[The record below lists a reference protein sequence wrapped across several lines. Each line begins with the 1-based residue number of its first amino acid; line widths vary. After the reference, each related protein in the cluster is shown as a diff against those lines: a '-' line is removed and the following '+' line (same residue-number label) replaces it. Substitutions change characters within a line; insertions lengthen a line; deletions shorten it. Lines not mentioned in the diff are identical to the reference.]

1 MKEYFQR
8 KDTQISI
15 GEMAELFEVSPRTL
29 RLYHDMGLLIPQ
41 YINDSNGYRY
51 YAQSQFPRLEKVLQM
66 KSLGLSLQQIKTMLE
81 QKNLSLFEALLNE
94 RIDRLNEKIAQDT
107 ASRDILIKQ
116 LNSCAKLRNPP
127 VLDSAF
133 IEFIPKRYALD
144 FQIDAYDLKED
155 YSNGSPWEQA
165 LGQIRGT
172 LLNHHLSPSLLYQA
186 CCTITKQNLIEGRYV
201 CNGALLLTDAPIQTV
216 LPQKIVQSGTYACLY
231 RNYCALDGQS
241 ESVGLDQLL
250 LFIRDNHYQIT
261 GDYLGEVLA
270 KTSIYD
276 YSDSTILVK
285 FQIPIKFPAQEK
297 TVDD

>member
-51 YAQSQFPRLEKVLQM
+51 YAQSQFPRLEKILQM

-186 CCTITKQNLIEGRYV
+186 CCTITKQNLIEGRLNDPTRFEQIV
-201 CNGALLLTDAPIQTV
+201 VTVHVRWGHLMPESLALQGFLVFLFFGVISSEICK
-216 LPQKIVQSGTYACLY
+216 LGKIEVQNA
-231 RNYCALDGQS
+231 
-241 ESVGLDQLL
+241 
-250 LFIRDNHYQIT
+250 
-261 GDYLGEVLA
+261 
-270 KTSIYD
+270 
-276 YSDSTILVK
+276 
-285 FQIPIKFPAQEK
+285 
-297 TVDD
+297 